1 MQHHAIEMAHVVA
14 TTRTGEGRFNLY
26 AGIHKALRA
35 FMADTLMR
43 VGRTDPFD
51 DLEVAAT
58 AAQVVELMDLCAG
71 HVEHENAFVHPAL
84 EARCPGVAGPVAQ
97 EHEGHRHHI
106 AHLRGV
112 ARALADADG
121 AQRGSALHALYLGL
135 GLFLAENLQHMH
147 AEETVHNPALWS
159 AYSDAELIAIHDA
172 LLATVPPAEMMLVMR
187 WMLPQ
192 LNAPE
197 RLETLQG
204 MRAGAPAPV
213 FEGMLDALRGLLP
226 TGDWA
231 KVARGLGVP
240 VVPALMSA

>member
-1 MQHHAIEMAHVVA
+1 MHTHALEMAHVVA
-14 TTRTGEGRFNLY
+14 TTRTGEGRFNPY

-51 DLEVAAT
+51 DGEVTAT
-58 AAQVVELMDLCAG
+58 VAQVVELMDLCAG
-71 HVEHENAFVHPAL
+71 HVEHENRFVHPAL

-97 EHEGHRHHI
+97 DHEDHRHHI

-112 ARALADADG
+112 AQALTSGDA
-121 AQRGSALHALYLGL
+121 AQRGAALHALYLGL
-135 GLFLAENLQHMH
+135 GLFLADNLRHMH
-147 AEETVHNPALWS
+147 VEETVHNPALWS
-159 AYSDAELIAIHDA
+159 AYSDAELIAIHDEIVAA
-172 LLATVPPAEMMLVMR
+172 LPSGEMMLVMR
-187 WMLPQ
+187 WMMPQ

-197 RLETLQG
+197 RLEALQG

-226 TGDWA
+226 QGDWA
-231 KVARGLGVP
+231 KLARGLGVP